1 MNLPAIV
8 SGAPVRVLIVD
19 DSAFYRAQLARII
32 GAEPDLQV
40 VGEAS
45 NGREAI
51 DLAGQLNPDL
61 ITMDVE
67 MPVLDGI
74 EATREIMRSVPTR
87 IVMLSAFTAAGAEAT
102 LNALDAGAVDFITKR
117 ALHGDMAGA
126 AGQALRARLRSIASS
141 RAVVAPP
148 RSGPTVAA
156 TAPAAQSPPPGEAPS
171 RFDASTVLVIGAS
184 TGGPALLGEL
194 VSAFQADFQPAV
206 VLAVHM
212 PAQFTACFSER
223 LARRCRLPLGHGFN
237 GARVRGG
244 QILVAPG
251 GMQSVLRRDADGVRL
266 EVEPGGATELY
277 RPSIDRLLE
286 SAALAVGRHA
296 AGVVLTGM
304 GSDGSVGAR
313 AVKAAGGLVWAQ
325 DEASST
331 VFGMPAAVIRAGLA
345 DEILSATELA
355 SRLRRGD

>member
-1 MNLPAIV
+1 MNIPAIV
-8 SGAPVRVLIVD
+8 SGAPVRILIVD

-32 GAEPDLQV
+32 GAEPGLQV
-40 VGEAS
+40 VGKAS
-45 NGREAI
+45 NGRQAVA
-51 DLAGQLNPDL
+51 LAAQLQPDL

-74 EATREIMRSVPTR
+74 EATREIMHSAPSR

-117 ALHGDMAGA
+117 ALHGDMAGG
-126 AGQALRARLRSIASS
+126 AGNDLRARLRSIASS
-141 RAVVAPP
+141 RGALVPP
-148 RSGPTVAA
+148 RRPAL
-156 TAPAAQSPPPGEAPS
+156 APALTAAAKAPVSDEAPT
-171 RFDASTVLVIGAS
+171 RFAAATVLVIGAS
-184 TGGPALLGEL
+184 SGGPALLGEL
-194 VSAFQADFQPAV
+194 VGAFQADFPAAV

-212 PAQFTACFSER
+212 PAQFSACFAER

-237 GARVRGG
+237 GARVRPG

-251 GMQSVLRRDADGVRL
+251 GMQSSLRRDADGYTL
-266 EVEPGGATELY
+266 EVDPGGATELY

-286 SAALAVGRHA
+286 SAALAAGRHT

-313 AVKAAGGLVWAQ
+313 AVKAAGGRMWAQ

-355 SRLRRGD
+355 SRLRRGG

>member
-32 GAEPDLQV
+32 GAEADLEV
-40 VGEAS
+40 VGQAS
-45 NGREAI
+45 NGREAV
-51 DLAGQLNPDL
+51 DLATRLKPDL

-74 EATREIMRSVPTR
+74 GATREIMRSVPAR

-126 AGQALRARLRSIASS
+126 AGQELRARLRSIANSS
-141 RAVVAPP
+141 AVVASP
-148 RSGPTVAA
+148 RAAA
-156 TAPAAQSPPPGEAPS
+156 TTPTALPATKIPPSTESAI
-171 RFDASTVLVIGAS
+171 RFDASSVLVIGAS

-194 VSAFQADFQPAV
+194 VGAFQADFRAAV

-212 PAQFTACFSER
+212 PAQFSACFAER

-237 GARVRGG
+237 GARVRAG

-251 GMQSVLRRDADGVRL
+251 GMQSRLRRDTDGLVL

-286 SAALAVGRHA
+286 SAALAVGRYA
-296 AGVVLTGM
+296 TGVVLTGM

-313 AVKAAGGLVWAQ
+313 AIKAAGGMVWAQ

-331 VFGMPAAVIRAGLA
+331 VFGMPAAVIRGGLA

-355 SRLRRGD
+355 SRLRRGG